1 MDKPKIALVTGA
13 SAGIG
18 LAFAEQL
25 AAAGHHLAL
34 TARRHDRLKQ
44 TADRL
49 KAEHGIEVLVIPE
62 DLADPEAPRRIVQAI
77 EDAGYQVNV
86 LINNAGFAVG
96 GFYTATEWSEQ
107 ARFMQVM
114 VHAVAELTHRVLPT
128 MLANNDG
135 KIVNVA
141 SVAGIVAGSSGHT
154 LYAAS
159 KAFLIKFSESLAMEN
174 YGTGVR
180 VQALCPGFTLS
191 EFHDVIGNRH
201 LVSQMPDYMW
211 MNAQEVVSI
220 SLQALN
226 NSNAPVMLVPGRV
239 NRFLAFLSRKLPY
252 RWAYA
257 LVRRRSG
264 DFRLQEP
271 ASTSSRD
278 IGGQ

>member
-1 MDKPKIALVTGA
+1 MTKPRIALITGA

-18 LAFAEQL
+18 LEFANQL
-25 AAAGHHLAL
+25 AAKGHNLAL
-34 TARRHDRLKQ
+34 VARRRERLDETAQRLKQ
-44 TADRL
+44 A
-49 KAEHGIEVLVIPE
+49 HSIEVVIIAQ
-62 DLADPEAPRRIVQAI
+62 DLADPQASKNIMRAIHEAGFEVDI
-77 EDAGYQVNV
+77 

-96 GFYTATEWSEQ
+96 GFYTAATWDAQ
-107 ARFMQVM
+107 AKFMQVM
-114 VHAVAELTHRVLPT
+114 VHAVAELTHAILPT
-128 MLANNDG
+128 MLKNNSG
-135 KIVNVA
+135 AIVNVA

-174 YGTGVR
+174 HHTGIS

-211 MNAQEVVSI
+211 MRAHEVVKI
-220 SLQALN
+220 SLDSLKN
-226 NSNAPVMLVPGRV
+226 PKAPVMLVPGKV

-252 RWAYA
+252 RWGYA
-257 LVRRRSG
+257 LVRKRSG

-271 ASTSSRD
+271 A
-278 IGGQ
+278 

>member
-1 MDKPKIALVTGA
+1 MANPRIALITGA

-18 LAFAEQL
+18 AEFARQL
-25 AAAGHHLAL
+25 AAQGHHLAL
-34 TARRHDRLKQ
+34 TARRVDRLDEL
-44 TADRL
+44 AAEL
-49 KAEHGIEVLVIPE
+49 KERYGIECLTIAA
-62 DLADPEAPRRIVQAI
+62 DLADPEAPKQIMQTITA
-77 EDAGYQVNV
+77 AGFDVEV

-96 GFYTATEWSEQ
+96 GFYTAATWAEQ
-107 ARFMQVM
+107 ARFLQVM
-114 VHAVAELTHRVLPT
+114 VTAVAELTHLALPK
-128 MLANNDG
+128 MLENDSG
-135 KIVNVA
+135 QIVNVA

-174 YGTGVR
+174 HHTGVA

-211 MNAQEVVSI
+211 MEAQEVVAI
-220 SLQALN
+220 SLEQLKN
-226 NSNAPVMLVPGRV
+226 PKAPVMLVPGRV

-257 LVRRRSG
+257 LVRKRSG
-264 DFRLQEP
+264 DFRLQERP
-271 ASTSSRD
+271 QD
-278 IGGQ
+278 

>member
-1 MDKPKIALVTGA
+1 MSQQAIALITGA

-18 LAFAEQL
+18 AEFARQL
-25 AAAGHHLAL
+25 AAAGHHVAL
-34 TARRHDRLKQ
+34 TARRRDRLDELAAELKQ
-44 TADRL
+44 D
-49 KAEHGIEVLVIPE
+49 HGVECLVIPA
-62 DLADPEAPRRIVQAI
+62 DLADPDAPKQIVEAVEQA
-77 EDAGYQVNV
+77 GFWVNV

-96 GFYTATEWSEQ
+96 GFYTAASWADQ
-107 ARFMQVM
+107 ARFIQVM
-114 VHAVAELTHRVLPT
+114 VTAVAELTHRVLPG
-128 MLANNDG
+128 MLEADQG
-135 KIVNVA
+135 RIVNVA

-174 YGTGVR
+174 HHTGIT

-211 MNAQEVVSI
+211 MDADEVVKI
-220 SLQALN
+220 SLSALDHP
-226 NSNAPVMLVPGRV
+226 NSPVMLVPGRV

-257 LVRRRSG
+257 LVRKRSG

-271 ASTSSRD
+271 AA
-278 IGGQ
+278 

>member
-1 MDKPKIALVTGA
+1 MTKPRIALITGA

-18 LAFAEQL
+18 LEFAKQL
-25 AAAGHHLAL
+25 AAKGKHLAL
-34 TARRHDRLKQ
+34 TARRVERLEETARDLKDRY
-44 TADRL
+44 
-49 KAEHGIEVLVIPE
+49 GIEVLVIPQ
-62 DLADPEAPRRIVQAI
+62 DLADPMAAQHITKAI
-77 EDAGYQVNV
+77 EQAGFEVDV

-96 GFYTATEWSEQ
+96 GFYTAASWDEQ
-107 ARFMQVM
+107 AKFMQVM
-114 VHAVAELTHRVLPT
+114 VQAVAELTHRVLPT
-128 MLANNDG
+128 MLENNDG
-135 KIVNVA
+135 QIVNVA

-174 YGTGVR
+174 HDTGIR

-211 MNAQEVVSI
+211 MQAGEVVAI
-220 SLQALN
+220 SLTALEDPK
-226 NSNAPVMLVPGRV
+226 SPVMLVPGRM

-257 LVRRRSG
+257 LVRKRSG
-264 DFRLQEP
+264 DFRLQQP
-271 ASTSSRD
+271 ANPSSQSVGD
-278 IGGQ
+278 

>member
-1 MDKPKIALVTGA
+1 MTQQAIALVTGA

-18 LAFAEQL
+18 EAFARQL
-25 AAAGHHLAL
+25 AQRGHHLAL
-34 TARRHDRLKQ
+34 TARRRDRLQ
-44 TADRL
+44 ALADEL
-49 KAEHGIEVLVIPE
+49 EAQHGITCLVIE
-62 DLADPEAPRRIVQAI
+62 ADLAQPDAPEALVAAIHQAGFYV
-77 EDAGYQVNV
+77 DV

-96 GFYTATEWSEQ
+96 GFYTAATWDEQ

-114 VHAVAELTHRVLPT
+114 VHAVAELTHRVLPD
-128 MLANNDG
+128 MLAHEHG
-135 KIVNVA
+135 RIVNVA

-174 YGTGVR
+174 EATGVQ

-211 MNAQEVVSI
+211 MRADEVVAI
-220 SLQALN
+220 SLAAWDKP
-226 NSNAPVMLVPGRV
+226 NSPVMLVPGRV

-257 LVRRRSG
+257 LVKKRSG

-271 ASTSSRD
+271 A
-278 IGGQ
+278 QH

>member
-1 MDKPKIALVTGA
+1 MTKPRIALITGA

-18 LAFAEQL
+18 LEFAKQL
-25 AAAGHHLAL
+25 AAKGKHLAL
-34 TARRHDRLKQ
+34 TARRVERLEETARDLKDRY
-44 TADRL
+44 
-49 KAEHGIEVLVIPE
+49 GIEVLVIPQ
-62 DLADPEAPRRIVQAI
+62 DLADPMAAQHITKAI
-77 EDAGYQVNV
+77 EQAGFEVDV

-96 GFYTATEWSEQ
+96 GFYTAASWDEQ
-107 ARFMQVM
+107 AKFMQVM
-114 VHAVAELTHRVLPT
+114 VQAVAELTHRVLPT
-128 MLANNDG
+128 MLENNDG
-135 KIVNVA
+135 QIVNVA

-174 YGTGVR
+174 HDTGIR

-211 MNAQEVVSI
+211 MQADEVVAI
-220 SLQALN
+220 SLTALEDPK
-226 NSNAPVMLVPGRV
+226 SPVMLVPGRM

-257 LVRRRSG
+257 LVRKRSG
-264 DFRLQEP
+264 DFRLQQP
-271 ASTSSRD
+271 ANPSSQSVGD
-278 IGGQ
+278 